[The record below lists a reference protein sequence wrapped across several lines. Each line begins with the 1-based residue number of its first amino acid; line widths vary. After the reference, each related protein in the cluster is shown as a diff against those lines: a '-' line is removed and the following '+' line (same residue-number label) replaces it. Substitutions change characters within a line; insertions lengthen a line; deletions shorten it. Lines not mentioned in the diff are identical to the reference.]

1 MANFR
6 LFQATLS
13 GKYVKEFGVDF
24 RIEFIAMVRFDLG
37 E

>member
-13 GKYVKEFGVDF
+13 GQYVKEFGVDF
-24 RIEFIAMVRFDLG
+24 RIAFIAMGRFDLG